1 MDAQLKCV
9 YSGLHV
15 VGGGQGRGGLS
26 LRQRGT
32 PLGRMSL
39 LVLLSQAAKS
49 QRPGQLLAREPRLLP
64 FPSLPG
70 LFLS

>member
-1 MDAQLKCV
+1 MNGYTVEVCV
-9 YSGLHV
+9 LWITCR
-15 VGGGQGRGGLS
+15 GGQGRGGLS

-49 QRPGQLLAREPRLLP
+49 QRCRQLLAREPRLLP
-64 FPSLPG
+64 LPSLPG
-70 LFLS
+70 PFLS